1 LTTWTSIIS
10 PWDWQMLARLLA
22 AAVLGSIIGAD
33 RERLVWAAGL
43 RTHMLVSVGACLF
56 MIVSAFGFS
65 DILGTKNVVLDPS
78 RIAAQVVSGIGFLG
92 AGSILLRG
100 EVVRGLTT
108 AASLWSVAAIGLTV
122 GGGLYV
128 EAVGA
133 TIVIMIILAGIKPL
147 EEKLQHRNQSHE
159 ILVETEQGELSV
171 AALDAALGYR
181 ARRITRYVAT
191 PSETP
196 GLEDISITLARLSPK
211 DVAEIERDLA
221 ALQGVRRVTRP
232 PL

>member
-1 LTTWTSIIS
+1 MPGWIDIS
-10 PWDWQMLARLLA
+10 PLDGMLVVRLAIA
-22 AAVLGSIIGAD
+22 ALLGSIVGID
-33 RERLVWAAGL
+33 RERLAWAPGL

-56 MIVSAFGFS
+56 MIVSAFGFA

-108 AASLWSVAAIGLTV
+108 AASLWSVAAIGLAV

-128 EAVGA
+128 EAVAA
-133 TIVIMIILAGIKPL
+133 TVVILIILAGIKPI
-147 EEKLQHRNQSHE
+147 EERFQQRHKSHDIILQAD
-159 ILVETEQGELSV
+159 QGELSI

-181 ARRITRYVAT
+181 ARRITKYVAQ
-191 PSETP
+191 PSETE
-196 GLEDISITLARLSPK
+196 GLEDISITLTRLSPK
-211 DVAEIERDLA
+211 EVSEIEQELA
-221 ALQGVRRVTRP
+221 KLKGVKKVNRP
-232 PL
+232 TI